1 MDMTLVTSVLS
12 AKQAATQQVAE
23 FKIMKKQHEMEM
35 SLIDMLT
42 EVVRSAPAPSGQGA
56 VVGGLGP
63 LGKLTVKKDGGQA
76 TQRNERHGH
85 DDEQSCA
92 DAESSNHRHLS
103 RFGGGMAR
111 SWAIHD
117 PSDGVGES

>member
-1 MDMTLVTSVLS
+1 MTLVTSVLS

-56 VVGGLGP
+56 VVD
-63 LGKLTVKKDGGQA
+63 KSA
-76 TQRNERHGH
+76 
-85 DDEQSCA
+85 
-92 DAESSNHRHLS
+92 
-103 RFGGGMAR
+103 
-111 SWAIHD
+111 
-117 PSDGVGES
+117 